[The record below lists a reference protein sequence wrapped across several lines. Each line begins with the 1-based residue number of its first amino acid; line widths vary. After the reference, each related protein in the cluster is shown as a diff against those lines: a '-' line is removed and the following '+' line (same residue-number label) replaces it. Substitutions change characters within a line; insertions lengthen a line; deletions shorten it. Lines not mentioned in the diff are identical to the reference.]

1 MPPAPLP
8 SADDPLDVRIAE
20 LLADERY
27 LGHPLRDLLE
37 AMIERMGQQLTRLER
52 ITTISDRYQ
61 SSAREQMCHLSRR
74 YDQQIRK
81 LEKAIRI
88 SDRYQ
93 AMLADL
99 NKALQEASTHDQL
112 TGLPNRR
119 LMADRL
125 LQEDHRTL
133 REGTTYSLLAI
144 DVDRF
149 KGINDRFG
157 HEVGDKVLVALAR
170 VFRNSLRDYDACARW
185 GGEEFLALLA
195 GADLATAQL
204 VAQRLIE
211 AVRGLQVD
219 VPDAVVE
226 PRVSIGVA
234 EHRSGE
240 RYNDVYRRADAAL
253 LIAKQNG
260 RDRFLVAEDPR
271 GDAAPPPQALC

>member
-1 MPPAPLP
+1 MPPAPHP

-20 LLADERY
+20 LLADDQFH
-27 LGHPLRDLLE
+27 GHPLRDLLE
-37 AMIERMGQQLTRLER
+37 ALIERMSQQLTRLER

-61 SSAREQMCHLSRR
+61 AGAREQMRHISRR
-74 YDQQIRK
+74 YDLQIRK

-125 LQEDHRTL
+125 LQEDHRTQ
-133 REGTTYSLLAI
+133 RDGSTYSLLAI

-149 KGINDRFG
+149 KSINDRYG
-157 HEVGDKVLVALAR
+157 HDVGDQVLVALGRALR
-170 VFRNSLRDYDACARW
+170 KGLRDYDACARW
-185 GGEEFLALLA
+185 GGEEFLTLLA
-195 GADLATAQL
+195 GADLSTAQL
-204 VAQRLIE
+204 VAQRLLD
-211 AVRGLQVD
+211 AVRGLRVEL
-219 VPDAVVE
+219 PEAVVE

-234 EHRSGE
+234 EHRPGE
-240 RYNDVYRRADAAL
+240 TYTDVYRRADDAL
-253 LIAKQNG
+253 LVAKQSG
-260 RDRFLVAEDPR
+260 RDRFLLAREPGSD
-271 GDAAPPPQALC
+271 GSPPVQALC